1 MNQAHQE
8 IPHQEAPHKQVPRKQ
23 VPRKQVPCV
32 DVAIIGAGLVGQ
44 SLAAALSQDDD
55 TLQIALLDPAFRA
68 GTAPEHGTDIDD
80 FDLQVSALTART
92 QDFLTHIGAWQHLPR
107 ERARA
112 YHFMDVWDA
121 EGTGRVHFDAAD
133 LHAPCL
139 GHIVENRQTLWAI
152 QQQLENAHN
161 VKPIPVAVN
170 AIDNMTP
177 EGFTPVW
184 LANGD
189 TLHARLVVGADGAHS
204 RVRQWVGLPTREWNY
219 DHHAIVAT
227 VKTEHPLQATAWQR
241 FRPEGPLAFLPMPE
255 DEHLASIVWST
266 TPDEAETLMALN
278 KNAFCTALGQAFEQ
292 RLGSIVDCSE
302 RAAFP
307 LRQRHAKRYWTDGV
321 VVAGDAAHTIHPLA
335 GQGVNLGFKDVEVL
349 AEEIIK
355 AHQRG
360 LSPGHA
366 SVLSRY
372 QRRREADNLTTMA
385 VMESFKRLFGADLP
399 AIRLLRNAGMRQF
412 DRLLPLKQHAMM
424 TAMGL

>member
-1 MNQAHQE
+1 MTTATTSRTSFQQ
-8 IPHQEAPHKQVPRKQ
+8 
-23 VPRKQVPCV
+23 V

-44 SLAAALSQDDD
+44 SLAAALCHDDPG
-55 TLQIALLDPAFRA
+55 LRIAVLDPACKTGVEPA
-68 GTAPEHGTDIDD
+68 SGTAIED
-80 FDLQVSALTART
+80 FDLRVSALTART
-92 QDFLTHIGAWQHLPR
+92 QSFLTRIGAWQHLP
-107 ERARA
+107 EQRARA
-112 YHFMDVWDA
+112 YHLMEVWDA

-152 QQQLENAHN
+152 QQQLEQADS
-161 VKPIPVAVN
+161 VSLMPIAVN
-170 AIDNMTP
+170 AIDNQNAD
-177 EGFTPVW
+177 GQTPVL
-184 LANGD
+184 LANGE
-189 TLHARLVVGADGAHS
+189 TVLAKLVVGADGAHS
-204 RVRQWVGLPTREWNY
+204 RVRQWAGLPTREWDY
-219 DHHAIVAT
+219 GHHAIVAT
-227 VKTEHPLQATAWQR
+227 VRTAKPLQATAWQR

-266 TPDEAETLMALN
+266 IPDEANMLMALDTDD
-278 KNAFCTALGQAFEQ
+278 FCAQLGEAFEYQ
-292 RLGSIVDCSE
+292 LGTVLECSA

-349 AEEIIK
+349 AEEILK
-355 AHQRG
+355 ASQRG

-366 SVLSRY
+366 SVLARY

-385 VMESFKRLFGADLP
+385 AMESFKRLFGADSTL
-399 AIRLLRNAGMRQF
+399 IRVLRNTGMRQF
-412 DRLLPLKQHAMM
+412 DRLLPIKQHAMM